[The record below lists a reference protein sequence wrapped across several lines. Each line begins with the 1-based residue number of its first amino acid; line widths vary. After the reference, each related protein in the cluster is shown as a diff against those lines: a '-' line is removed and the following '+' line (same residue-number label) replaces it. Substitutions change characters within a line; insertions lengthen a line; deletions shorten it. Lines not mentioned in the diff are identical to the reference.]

1 MRKLIGLC
9 GWLLLGVLGL
19 SACQQEADT
28 SLPGYVEADY
38 VRIATPV
45 AGYLRELQVAEG
57 QAVSVDQPLFRLES
71 NESISNQQ
79 AAAAAL
85 QKAQAQAADL
95 NKGKRSEEIT
105 ALQAQLSAAQAAL
118 RLSEQELSRQQRLRR
133 QGFSNQSALDQA
145 ASTRLQAQ
153 GKVRDLNA
161 QLALAAQAARVDVRQ
176 AAQADVIA
184 ATAQLNHADWLMTQT
199 TPHSPVTGRVEETLY
214 QVGEWIPAG
223 SPVVTLLAPEA
234 VKIRFYIPE
243 AALATI
249 KQGQRINVSCDSC
262 QQPIPARIS
271 FIANNAEYTPPVIY
285 SKENRSKLVF
295 MVEAKPLDSKTFL
308 LHPGQPVAVTLAK
321 TEQ

>member
-1 MRKLIGLC
+1 MRKLVGLC
-9 GWLLLGVLGL
+9 GWLFLGGIGL
-19 SACQQEADT
+19 SACQQETDI
-28 SLPGYVEADY
+28 SLPGYVEGDY

-45 AGYLRELQVAEG
+45 AGYLRELNVTEG
-57 QAVSVDQPLFRLES
+57 QAITVDQALFRLES
-71 NESISNQQ
+71 SDTISNQQ
-79 AAAAAL
+79 TATAAL
-85 QKAQAQAADL
+85 QKAQAQVADL
-95 NKGKRSEEIT
+95 NKGKRSEEIS
-105 ALQAQLSAAQAAL
+105 ALKAQWSAAQAAL
-118 RLSEQELSRQQRLRR
+118 RLSEQELSRQQRLRQ

-145 ASTRLQAQ
+145 ASTQLQAQ

-176 AAQADVIA
+176 AAQADVTA
-184 ATAQLNHADWLMTQT
+184 AAVQLTHADWLVAQT
-199 TPHSPVTGRVEETLY
+199 APHSPVTARVEETLY

-223 SPVVTLLAPEA
+223 SPVVTLLAPDA